1 MAIKNDGTS
10 SLAHTR
16 RDCRHRIAFAP
27 KYRRKAVYAKLRADI
42 GKRIRRLCEHKGV
55 GTVEAHAMP
64 DRIHM
69 LARMPPKTGASSLMG
84 HLKGK
89 TSLTIFGEHANPKMQ
104 QRKRA
109 LLVRGPL
116 RLRGGAEQDDRPEL
130 HRGPGARGPGRRQE
144 VPEGVQGP
152 VYGRVRAT
160 KAIGQPSEGAV
171 IGPASIK
178 PYRHRRKTTP

>member
-64 DRIHM
+64 DRIPM

-89 TSLTIFGEHANPKMQ
+89 TSLTIFGEHANPK
-104 QRKRA
+104 RNY
-109 LLVRGPL
+109 GS
-116 RLRGGAEQDDRPEL
+116 
-130 HRGPGARGPGRRQE
+130 GRFW
-144 VPEGVQGP
+144 
-152 VYGRVRAT
+152 
-160 KAIGQPSEGAV
+160 SEGHYVSAAGLNKTIV
-171 IGPASIK
+171 QNCIGDQELEDRAED
-178 PYRHRRKTTP
+178 RKCLKEYKDPFTGG